1 MREQRLSELWIGI
14 DTGGTFTDVVALD
27 PATGKEWSVKE
38 PTTPEDPSIGILRA
52 LDRCLLKVKSKT
64 GDIALLVHG
73 TTLAT
78 NAILQGNWAKAGMI
92 TTAGFSDILDLA
104 RQRRPNFFNL
114 DVPKPL
120 PPIPTQLRYE
130 VAERLGP
137 DGSTE
142 IPLDVDAVA
151 RAALALRENGVESIV
166 IAFLHAYANSAH
178 EALAEEA
185 VRKVWPQAF
194 VTKSAELTPEFRE
207 YERFATASI
216 NACLTPILTRYLELF
231 EEGLIKQGVSAPLQV
246 MQSNGG
252 AASAATVRN
261 RPIDTFFSGPAGGV
275 IGATELV
282 ASESR
287 NTLVTFDMGGTS
299 TDVCLVREGTPGY
312 TSQRE
317 MAGFPVRTRTIDMHT
332 IGAGGGSIAWVDPGG
347 LLKVGPQSSGAS
359 PGPAAYGYGGTLPT
373 VTDANVV
380 LGRLNPTSLLNGAMP
395 VYAKKAQNALQKIA
409 KPLGMSVEEAAAG
422 VVQIVD
428 VNMMGAVRVIT
439 IERGQ
444 DPRRAALVPF
454 GGAGPLHAAAVAE
467 MLGMAEVVIPT
478 SPGVLSAWGLI
489 AANARGDFAQTLL
502 IPLENQSIKEI
513 NSALT
518 NLMTSANSWS
528 TKEGLVSTHIQ
539 CLAELRYLG
548 QSYELAVPIS
558 DAILAT
564 TSFNEEAIF
573 ALKAAFT
580 KQHKIVYGHAMEE
593 RSIEVVTLR
602 LSIFSPRSRITQPE
616 ENIKIKRNLEP
627 ISERPVWFESTGFV
641 RAPVYNRSKLFPG
654 AEFNGPAIVEQ
665 MDATVVVPPGFAAT
679 VEAHS
684 LLILKRSLA

>member
-1 MREQRLSELWIGI
+1 MSELWIGI

-38 PTTPEDPSIGILRA
+38 PTTPEDPSIGILRG

-120 PPIPTQLRYE
+120 PPIPTHLRYE
-130 VAERLGP
+130 VAERLEP
-137 DGSTE
+137 DGSIE

-151 RAALALRENGVESIV
+151 RAALALREKGAESIV

-178 EALAEEA
+178 EALAEKA
-185 VRKVWPQAF
+185 VRKVWPQSF

-252 AASAATVRN
+252 AASATTVRN

-275 IGATELV
+275 IGAAELV

-317 MAGFPVRTRTIDMHT
+317 MAGFP
-332 IGAGGGSIAWVDPGG
+332 
-347 LLKVGPQSSGAS
+347 
-359 PGPAAYGYGGTLPT
+359 
-373 VTDANVV
+373 
-380 LGRLNPTSLLNGAMP
+380 
-395 VYAKKAQNALQKIA
+395 
-409 KPLGMSVEEAAAG
+409 
-422 VVQIVD
+422 
-428 VNMMGAVRVIT
+428 
-439 IERGQ
+439 
-444 DPRRAALVPF
+444 
-454 GGAGPLHAAAVAE
+454 
-467 MLGMAEVVIPT
+467 
-478 SPGVLSAWGLI
+478 
-489 AANARGDFAQTLL
+489 
-502 IPLENQSIKEI
+502 
-513 NSALT
+513 
-518 NLMTSANSWS
+518 
-528 TKEGLVSTHIQ
+528 
-539 CLAELRYLG
+539 
-548 QSYELAVPIS
+548 
-558 DAILAT
+558 
-564 TSFNEEAIF
+564 
-573 ALKAAFT
+573 
-580 KQHKIVYGHAMEE
+580 
-593 RSIEVVTLR
+593 
-602 LSIFSPRSRITQPE
+602 
-616 ENIKIKRNLEP
+616 
-627 ISERPVWFESTGFV
+627 
-641 RAPVYNRSKLFPG
+641 
-654 AEFNGPAIVEQ
+654 
-665 MDATVVVPPGFAAT
+665 
-679 VEAHS
+679 
-684 LLILKRSLA
+684 